1 MEKQQLELLIIEN
14 SELKQQMELLKKEI
28 LILKNQIKT
37 SVNKTEIDKVIDE
50 DYSENI
56 CMNLW
61 LEIIIYEVDDDGIKL
76 SVSSNMDIIDYSE
89 TFTITFKEISEW
101 LKKKDKPLNKEN
113 LSMCIEEL
121 SEKEI
126 ENLLY

>member
-101 LKKKDKPLNKEN
+101 LKKKDTPLTKEN
-113 LSMCIEEL
+113 LNVCIEEL
-121 SEKEI
+121 SNRKI

>member
-1 MEKQQLELLIIEN
+1 MEKQQLELLIKEN
-14 SELKQQMELLKKEI
+14 SELKEQKELLKKEI

-61 LEIIIYEVDDDGIKL
+61 LETIIYEVDDDGIKL
-76 SVSSNMDIIDYSE
+76 SVSSNMNTIDYSE
-89 TFTITFKEISEW
+89 TFSISNKEISEW
-101 LKKKDKPLNKEN
+101 LNKKDTHLTKEN
-113 LSMCIEEL
+113 LNVCIEEL
-121 SEKEI
+121 SEKKI

>member
-1 MEKQQLELLIIEN
+1 
-14 SELKQQMELLKKEI
+14 MELLKKEI

-101 LKKKDKPLNKEN
+101 LKKKDTPLTKEN
-113 LSMCIEEL
+113 LNVCIEEL
-121 SEKEI
+121 SNRKI